1 VATQNNSVYA
11 FDATGLQTT
20 PLWTVNLGPSVTKN
34 DYSGVSPVVGIL
46 STPVID
52 ATTNILY
59 LVVETPPNNPT
70 PFRLHALDAT
80 TGLDLSGSPVT
91 ISGTV
96 PGTGP
101 DNSGGEVSLGT
112 DCYQRMGLALNPVT
126 NAIYIA
132 FGSCNHGW
140 VVSYDKTTLAQK
152 AIFNDTP
159 NGAGGG
165 FWASNGAPAI
175 DDTTGD
181 VYLMS
186 GVDSGDQDYTPLLY
200 NDSFLRL
207 DANTLAVLDYFSPDD
222 NFALAVADADL
233 GSGSN
238 ILLPSSS
245 SLPPVTVGGG
255 KDGNIFVVNRE
266 NMGGYLPL
274 PGGSNNVIQTV
285 QTGVPLQYDNIF
297 STPVFWNNTLYY
309 HCNQDVLRAYTW
321 NPGSSTAPIT
331 TPPTLGTIPYSMH
344 GATASLSANG
354 TAHGII
360 WDIDNSAYVSLGNGT
375 NPSVL
380 HAYDASN
387 VTTEL
392 YNSSQA
398 GTRDT
403 AGYALKFTVPTIANG
418 KVFVP
423 TSNELDIYGLLP

>member
-1 VATQNNSVYA
+1 
-11 FDATGLQTT
+11 
-20 PLWTVNLGPSVTKN
+20 
-34 DYSGVSPVVGIL
+34 
-46 STPVID
+46 
-52 ATTNILY
+52 
-59 LVVETPPNNPT
+59 
-70 PFRLHALDAT
+70 
-80 TGLDLSGSPVT
+80 
-91 ISGTV
+91 
-96 PGTGP
+96 
-101 DNSGGEVSLGT
+101 
-112 DCYQRMGLALNPVT
+112 
-126 NAIYIA
+126 
-132 FGSCNHGW
+132 
-140 VVSYDKTTLAQK
+140 
-152 AIFNDTP
+152 
-159 NGAGGG
+159 
-165 FWASNGAPAI
+165 
-175 DDTTGD
+175 
-181 VYLMS
+181 
-186 GVDSGDQDYTPLLY
+186 
-200 NDSFLRL
+200 
-207 DANTLAVLDYFSPDD
+207 
-222 NFALAVADADL
+222 
-233 GSGSN
+233 
-238 ILLPSSS
+238 
-245 SLPPVTVGGG
+245 
-255 KDGNIFVVNRE
+255 
-266 NMGGYLPL
+266 MGGYLPL

-331 TPPTLGTIPYSMH
+331 TPPTLGTITYSMH

-387 VTTEL
+387 VATEL